1 MKLNHAV
8 LIFLLCSLIL
18 ITACSD
24 TTEAKKT
31 VTSPVF
37 DPPGTIYLTTQHVSI
52 NCDIEDVVIRY
63 TTDGSNPSQSSQ
75 IYEEPVAIAH
85 STILKARAYKE
96 DWNPSEVFTARYTIP
111 EMMPVPGGTLTMG
124 DTRGEGYEDELPN
137 HQITLSG
144 FYIGNYPVTQLEW
157 LDVMDS
163 NPSALSGKPD
173 HPVESMNW
181 YATLVYCNKRSLKEG
196 LTPVYSIEGSTNP
209 DNWGEIPTSTSA
221 SWNAV
226 VADWQANGY
235 RLATESEWE
244 YAARGGSSIPDY
256 LYAGSDQVDDVA
268 WHSGNSGGSTQ
279 PVGLKNPNSL
289 NIYDMSGNV
298 YEWVWDWRDLYTGED
313 KDNPTGPQTGT
324 MRVER
329 GGSHTQLPVRARVSN
344 RNHSLPRNGNHH
356 RGFRVVIPNCC
367 HISRYYSLSSCLI
380 STLQVRSNYLVFL
393 HTCCFPFFPGLTRGL
408 RLFLLDWLLISFIDK
423 KQHRFPI
430 AAVYR

>member
-356 RGFRVVIPNCC
+356 RGFRVV
-367 HISRYYSLSSCLI
+367 R
-380 STLQVRSNYLVFL
+380 
-393 HTCCFPFFPGLTRGL
+393 
-408 RLFLLDWLLISFIDK
+408 
-423 KQHRFPI
+423 I
-430 AAVYR
+430 AA